1 MNESTLHIII
11 TGESGNGRT
20 LMMKKKHLRTLTLL
34 TLLTAVLLFVGTIT
48 GLHNRKSN
56 IVLQKKVA
64 SLSQTLQ
71 DKTVGKQKRLVA
83 QVGQLKQSLAQAQKA
98 LAENRREKLALID
111 RYETQL
117 SQLEQERTELFE
129 GSISRLDE
137 RSKIIKTMM
146 EKIGVN
152 IEVQDDPGHSGGLY
166 IDPDA
171 RLSDRLLDKTDQY
184 LSLIQ
189 QLPLGRPINTKI
201 SSRYGRRIDPL
212 NSKKAFHAGIDF
224 KGRTGDKVRAT
235 GNAVVRLSSYSKGLG
250 NHIIL
255 NHGNGY
261 ETLYAHLSKRL
272 VKSGDKVVRG
282 QNIGLVGNTGRS
294 TGSHLHY
301 EVHFRTKTVNPMKFM
316 QVAKLLSSK

>member
-20 LMMKKKHLRTLTLL
+20 LMMKKRHLRNLILSTILI
-34 TLLTAVLLFVGTIT
+34 AVLLFAGTIT
-48 GLHNRKSN
+48 GLHHRKNN
-56 IVLQKKVA
+56 IVLQEKVA
-64 SLSQTLQ
+64 TLSQILQ
-71 DKTVGKQKRLVA
+71 DKTVGKQEQLVA
-83 QVGQLKQSLAQAQKA
+83 QVGQLKKSLAEAKKA
-98 LAENRREKLALID
+98 LAENNQEKLAIID
-111 RYETQL
+111 RYETQV
-117 SQLEQERTELFE
+117 
-129 GSISRLDE
+129 SRLDE

-146 EKIGVN
+146 DKIGVN
-152 IEVQDDPGHSGGLY
+152 IEVQDDPGHSGGPY
-166 IDPDA
+166 IEPDTK
-171 RLSDRLLDKTDQY
+171 LSDKLIDKTDQY

-201 SSRYGRRIDPL
+201 SSKYGRRIDPL

-224 KGRTGDKVRAT
+224 KGRTGDKVKAT
-235 GNAVVRLSSYSKGLG
+235 GDAVVRLSSYSKGFG

-255 NHGNGY
+255 NHGHGY

-316 QVAKLLSSK
+316 QIAKLLPAK

>member
-1 MNESTLHIII
+1 MDESMLHIII

-20 LMMKKKHLRTLTLL
+20 LMMKKKHLRNLILSAIL
-34 TLLTAVLLFVGTIT
+34 IAVVLFIGTIT
-48 GLHNRKSN
+48 GLHHRKN
-56 IVLQKKVA
+56 NMVLQEKVA
-64 SLSQTLQ
+64 TLTRTLH
-71 DKTVGKQKRLVA
+71 DKTIGKQEQLVA
-83 QVGQLKQSLAQAQKA
+83 QVDQLTKALAQARKE
-98 LAENRREKLALID
+98 LTENQQEKFALID
-111 RYETQL
+111 RYETQV
-117 SQLEQERTELFE
+117 SQLEQERAELFE

-146 EKIGVN
+146 DKIGVK
-152 IEVQDDPGHSGGLY
+152 IDVQDDPGHSGGLY
-166 IDPDA
+166 IDPNT
-171 RLSDRLLDKTDQY
+171 RLSDKLIDKTDHY

-212 NSKKAFHAGIDF
+212 NSRKAFHAGIDF

-235 GNAVVRLSSYSKGLG
+235 GNAVVRQSFYSKGLG
-250 NHIIL
+250 NHIVL

-261 ETLYAHLSKRL
+261 ETVYAHLSKRL

-282 QNIGLVGNTGRS
+282 QVIGLVGNTGRS

-301 EVHFRTKTVNPMKFM
+301 EVHFHKKTVDPMKFM
-316 QVAKLLSSK
+316 QVAKLLPSK

>member
-1 MNESTLHIII
+1 
-11 TGESGNGRT
+11 
-20 LMMKKKHLRTLTLL
+20 MMKKKHLRNLILSTF
-34 TLLTAVLLFVGTIT
+34 LTAVLLFVGTIT
-48 GLHNRKSN
+48 GLHNRKRN
-56 IVLQKKVA
+56 IVLQEKIA

-83 QVGQLKQSLAQAQKA
+83 QVGQLEESLAQAKKA
-98 LAENRREKLALID
+98 LAENRREKLSIID
-111 RYETQL
+111 RYETQV

-129 GSISRLDE
+129 GSISRLDK

-146 EKIGVN
+146 DKIGVN

-166 IDPDA
+166 IDPDV
-171 RLSDRLLDKTDQY
+171 RLSDQLLDKTDQY

-189 QLPLGRPINTKI
+189 KLPLGRPINTKI

-261 ETLYAHLSKRL
+261 ESLYAHLSKRL

-301 EVHFRTKTVNPMKFM
+301 EVHYRTKTVDPMKFM
-316 QVAKLLSSK
+316 QVAKLISSK